1 MASNF
6 SDFDEDEAGG
16 NRGVTNIRLEAR
28 EVHVDLLR
36 YGREDFDRVRVGP
49 AVATSRTAEGWC
61 VFFFVETDC
70 IGKVLWLGKQY
81 IHSLILLIQFVAI

>member
-16 NRGVTNIRLEAR
+16 NRDVTNTRLEAR
-28 EVHVDLLR
+28 EVDLLK
-36 YGREDFDRVRVGP
+36 YGREDFDRVRVGS

-61 VFFFVETDC
+61 GRFFFFVETDC

-81 IHSLILLIQFVAI
+81 THSLILLIHFVAI